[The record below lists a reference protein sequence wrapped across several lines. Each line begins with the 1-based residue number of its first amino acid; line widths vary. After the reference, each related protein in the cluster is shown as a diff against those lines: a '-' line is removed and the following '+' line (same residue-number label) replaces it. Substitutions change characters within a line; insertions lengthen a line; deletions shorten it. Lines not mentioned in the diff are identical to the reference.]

1 MVKKTIVGEMRS
13 VGRND
18 PCPCGSGKKSK
29 WCHGGSSAV
38 PPPAASSVLPE
49 TIPALMKSGDA
60 LQRAGRHSE
69 AEGIYRSLLQIDPN
83 HSVGLENLGIL
94 ASRRND
100 PEEAISL
107 LTRAVSLAPERA
119 SAHYNLGIAY
129 IAAFRFEAAKNS
141 LLRAVELYPAF
152 VEAHNNLHKYLDD
165 PQSAIRYYARAT
177 ELAPND
183 STLHSNYLISLH
195 LDGSCRS
202 DESFTQHQV
211 WSMRHAR
218 QYYPTRKRFVNSA
231 DPERP
236 LKLGFVSPRF
246 NGQIAGQL
254 LCPIFSALDRA
265 RFLIHCYSN
274 TRQVDAFTGELRA
287 HAFSWNDIQ
296 ALNDS
301 AAAHKIEADG
311 IDILIDLAG
320 HTPANRLLIFARKP
334 APLQVAWLDY
344 FDTTGLSTMDYIMS
358 DLITTPPGSPQRFS
372 EKVLHLPTRVFWSP
386 PKFAPDVARRSSTN
400 QLRFGSFN
408 RLDKI
413 NAGTIELWSKV
424 IRATDASLVLKNQAF
439 SVPELCKKVLNRFA
453 ACSVKAEQIELRGP
467 SPYEQLLSEYNDIDI
482 ALDTHPYSGCIT
494 SADALWMG
502 VPIITRAGESMISRQ
517 TATMLH
523 CVGLESFVAENSD
536 HYLEIALRSAK
547 ERDRL
552 TEIRGGLRTAVQTS
566 ALGNAAVFTESFAQC
581 LRTIWRRWCSENQS

>member
-1 MVKKTIVGEMRS
+1 MHS

-18 PCPCGSGKKSK
+18 PCPCGSGKKFK
-29 WCHGGSSAV
+29 WCHGRLSAA
-38 PPPAASSVLPE
+38 PLPAAPPVLPE
-49 TIPALMKSGDA
+49 TIPALMKRADT
-60 LQRAGRHSE
+60 LQRAGRLLE
-69 AEGIYRSLLQIDPN
+69 AEVVYRGLLQIAPN

-94 ASRRND
+94 ASRRNN

-107 LTRAVSLAPERA
+107 LTQAVSLAPERA

-129 IAAFRFEAAKNS
+129 IATFRFEAAENS

-152 VEAHNNLHKYLDD
+152 AKAHNNLGNLHKYLAD

-183 STLHSNYLISLH
+183 PTLHSNYLISLH
-195 LDGSCRS
+195 LNRSCGA
-202 DESFTQHQV
+202 DELFTQHQV
-211 WSMRHAR
+211 WSVRHAR

-246 NGQIAGQL
+246 NGQIASQFLG
-254 LCPIFSALDRA
+254 PVFSALDRD

-274 TRQVDAFTGELRA
+274 TRQVDALTGELRA

-296 ALNDS
+296 TLNDS
-301 AAAHKIEADG
+301 EAARQIEADG

-320 HTPANRLLIFARKP
+320 HTPDNRLLIFARKP

-358 DLITTPPGSPQRFS
+358 DPITTPRGSRQRFT
-372 EKVLHLPTRVFWSP
+372 EKVLHLPTRLFWSP
-386 PKFAPDVARRSSTN
+386 PKVAPDVVRRSSTGR
-400 QLRFGSFN
+400 LRFGSFN

-413 NAGTIELWSKV
+413 NATIIELWSKV
-424 IRATDASLVLKNQAF
+424 IRATDASLVLKNRAF
-439 SVPELCKKVLNRFA
+439 SVPELCKKVLLQFE
-453 ACSVKAEQIELRGP
+453 ACNVKAGQIELRGP
-467 SPYEQLLSEYNDIDI
+467 SSYEELLSEYNDIDV

-502 VPIITRAGESMISRQ
+502 VPIITLAGESMISRQ

-523 CVGLESFVAENSD
+523 CVGLASFVAENPN
-536 HYLEIALRSAK
+536 HYLEIALRSAT

-552 TEIRGGLRTAVQTS
+552 TEIRSGLRAAVQAS

-581 LRTIWRRWCSENQS
+581 LRTIWRRWCAENQS